1 MIFLSRM
8 LDEHRSRF
16 DDMLAEYREHA
27 ELGLYTWLYDVAW
40 QGYDAYRAMLAR
52 LEQGGWPFPEVVPGA
67 TYFVMDDDHV
77 VGEIYLRFGL
87 TPALERD
94 GGNIGYQVRPRAR
107 NRAYATQGLRIAR
120 SRLAER
126 GLRSALVTCGAEHA
140 ASIRVIEKNG
150 GVRLEDA
157 MLPDG
162 TVNRRYR
169 VPCG

>member
-1 MIFLSRM
+1 M

-16 DDMLAEYREHA
+16 DDMLADYREHA
-27 ELGLYTWLYDVAW
+27 DFGLYTGWYDVAW

-52 LEQGGWPFPEVVPGA
+52 LERGGWPFPEVVPGE
-67 TYFVMDDDHV
+67 TYFLVDDARI
-77 VGEIYLRFGL
+77 VGEVYLRFGL

-94 GGNIGYQVRPRAR
+94 GGNIGYQVRPSAR
-107 NRAYATQGLRIAR
+107 NRGYATHGLRLAR

-126 GLRSALVTCGAEHA
+126 EFRSALVTCDAENA

-162 TVNRRYR
+162 AVNRRYR
-169 VPCG
+169 VPC